1 MDMQKRGELK
11 RRMGSNFSFRF
22 SIDTDP
28 IEMNSPGET
37 LALPSPDMSRFG
49 TVASTNSI
57 LKVTNMNNDV
67 IVKWNH
73 PLLVNLDFRSSYLQF
88 SVGNPDAFRN
98 KQQFKDLYNSM
109 LVAPWGA
116 IADDGMHHG
125 SNTISCFSKVLKG
138 TFNNRSGRD
147 EMVSLLQEMYDIS
160 PENSLA
166 GIPVLVSDL
175 AEKRLEQVDISFRK
189 QLNPFVISK
198 INLSTSDRIHD
209 TLVNAFGYLP
219 FLYQDS
225 RLTNLMV
232 FCCVEVISIFSALLC
247 CRQLSSPLWH
257 MRAVMNLLLSVIEGK
272 LCPSAP
278 TPTVHRLFH
287 FPELTLIIGPLVFS
301 NNFFLEYSYSV
312 TGNNIY
318 SSQKPTL
325 TCMLNMWT

>member
-1 MDMQKRGELK
+1 M
-11 RRMGSNFSFRF
+11 
-22 SIDTDP
+22 
-28 IEMNSPGET
+28 
-37 LALPSPDMSRFG
+37 
-49 TVASTNSI
+49 
-57 LKVTNMNNDV
+57 
-67 IVKWNH
+67 
-73 PLLVNLDFRSSYLQF
+73 
-88 SVGNPDAFRN
+88 
-98 KQQFKDLYNSM
+98 
-109 LVAPWGA
+109 
-116 IADDGMHHG
+116 
-125 SNTISCFSKVLKG
+125 
-138 TFNNRSGRD
+138 
-147 EMVSLLQEMYDIS
+147 
-160 PENSLA
+160 
-166 GIPVLVSDL
+166 
-175 AEKRLEQVDISFRK
+175 DISFRK

-209 TLVNAFGYLP
+209 TLVNAYGCLP

-287 FPELTLIIGPLVFS
+287 VPELIVITGPLVFS
-301 NNFFLEYSYSV
+301 NNFFLYHSYSV

>member
-1 MDMQKRGELK
+1 M
-11 RRMGSNFSFRF
+11 
-22 SIDTDP
+22 
-28 IEMNSPGET
+28 
-37 LALPSPDMSRFG
+37 
-49 TVASTNSI
+49 
-57 LKVTNMNNDV
+57 
-67 IVKWNH
+67 
-73 PLLVNLDFRSSYLQF
+73 NLDFRSSYLQF

-125 SNTISCFSKVLKG
+125 SNTSSWFSKVLKG
-138 TFNNRSGRD
+138 WFNNGSGRD

-160 PENSLA
+160 PENSIA
-166 GIPVLVSDL
+166 GIPALVSDL
-175 AEKRLEQVDISFRK
+175 EEKRLEQVDISFRK

-287 FPELTLIIGPLVFS
+287 VPELILIIGPLVFS
-301 NNFFLEYSYSV
+301 NNFFLYHSYSV

-325 TCMLNMWT
+325 TCMLNIWT